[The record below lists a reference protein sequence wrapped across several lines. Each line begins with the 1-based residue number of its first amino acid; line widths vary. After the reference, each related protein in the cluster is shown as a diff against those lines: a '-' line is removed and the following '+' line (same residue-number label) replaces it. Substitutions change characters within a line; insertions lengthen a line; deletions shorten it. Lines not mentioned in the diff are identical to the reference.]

1 VISADGHWAAFTSAA
16 TNLVAGDTNGSL
28 DVFLRSLQ
36 TNVTTRVSVASDGT
50 ERQGDSGLNF
60 THNAWSYL
68 PLGVPEVS
76 LSADGS
82 IVAFSSRAKL
92 VAEDTNSCT
101 VAGAMVSCSD
111 IYVYDRT
118 LGQTTRVQRRD

>member
-1 VISADGHWAAFTSAA
+1 MISADGHWAAFTSAA

-101 VAGAMVSCSD
+101 VAGGD
-111 IYVYDRT
+111 GE
-118 LGQTTRVQRRD
+118 LQ